1 MGTGSGSSPAD
12 AVRKPPRTLPTSAED
27 SLPGRRIIAPNR
39 YQRPDTR
46 CWRSRTPWSGNARP
60 LCGTR
65 FQAYREPWLLLMG
78 KEKGFALTSIRAR
91 EMRRVLERAGYVVEP
106 GQHKHLK
113 LRHEQ
118 LGDVL
123 LPLRPSD
130 NLSHVALKQI
140 AKAMGLTPEE
150 LMRRVK

>member
-1 MGTGSGSSPAD
+1 
-12 AVRKPPRTLPTSAED
+12 
-27 SLPGRRIIAPNR
+27 
-39 YQRPDTR
+39 
-46 CWRSRTPWSGNARP
+46 
-60 LCGTR
+60 
-65 FQAYREPWLLLMG
+65 MG

-91 EMRRVLERAGYVVEP
+91 EMRRFLEHEGYVVES

-123 LPLRPSD
+123 LPLKPSD